1 MNKLIYIYI
10 CSLHLPRH
18 LPKRPLE
25 AHVIMGVPGVKYASN
40 IFDKHSSD
48 AAVVNDKDMM
58 KIQNF

>member
-40 IFDKHSSD
+40 IFDKHASN
-48 AAVVNDKDMM
+48 ATVVNEI
-58 KIQNF
+58 KI